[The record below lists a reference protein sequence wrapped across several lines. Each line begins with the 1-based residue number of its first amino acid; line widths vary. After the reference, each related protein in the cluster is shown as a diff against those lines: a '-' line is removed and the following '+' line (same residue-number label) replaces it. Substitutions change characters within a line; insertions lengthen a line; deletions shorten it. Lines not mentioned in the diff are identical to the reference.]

1 MGQVWNQLPC
11 TASDHLSVMRLD
23 ALPSLCIFLPHLPGA
38 WGFRHNLIAVLRTE
52 GSTCQHFQG
61 NVEWQKKGTSPPLA
75 QPRRCLRPPRLQIT
89 SEWGRTPS
97 RQQGCTEKA
106 PNGWA
111 APHKRVLSAPS
122 PGLWTVI
129 PACYG
134 PPATARESRGLP
146 KPPPDVGGGIEPT
159 HQPRWSGR
167 KTSKWPA
174 SAPCQSAPGLPP
186 RWTKGHR
193 SWSPHPRGKTTFSP
207 PFVCPGHNCAE
218 PCGSHWP
225 RVAI

>member
-1 MGQVWNQLPC
+1 MSQTTEATDHIRVGKDPQP
-11 TASDHLSVMRLD
+11 TAGMHR
-23 ALPSLCIFLPHLPGA
+23 
-38 WGFRHNLIAVLRTE
+38 E
-52 GSTCQHFQG
+52 GSK
-61 NVEWQKKGTSPPLA
+61 WL
-75 QPRRCLRPPRLQIT
+75 
-89 SEWGRTPS
+89 
-97 RQQGCTEKA
+97 GCSSQSL
-106 PNGWA
+106 
-111 APHKRVLSAPS
+111 LSAPS

-146 KPPPDVGGGIEPT
+146 RPPLDVGGGIEPT
-159 HQPRWSGR
+159 HQPRWRGR
-167 KTSKWPA
+167 KTSKWPE

-186 RWTKGHR
+186 GWTKGHR

-207 PFVCPGHNCAE
+207 SFVCPGHDCAE